1 MIQLNTRTYGDK
13 SNRSLLL
20 LHGFMGASDDWE
32 IVSEKLSKDYYIIAI
47 DLPGHGGTRCSD
59 VTDFSFEVTAKAIID
74 YLDDKGIT
82 NTSLAGY
89 SMGGR
94 LALYL
99 SIYYPERF
107 DKVIIESSSPGLKTE
122 EEREE
127 RRLKDAL
134 LSKRIYLEPFDI
146 FVHNWYEMELF
157 QTINKR
163 SEAYQTMH
171 KRRLKSDPQELAKS
185 LLYAG
190 TGSQPSLWGKL
201 VEIKADTLLL
211 TGELDTKFN
220 EIADKM
226 VKMNNRFNRV
236 NIDDAGHNVH
246 FEKPDEYIKTI
257 KKFLK

>member
-1 MIQLNTRTYGDK
+1 MIQLHTKTYGDN

-32 IVSEKLSKDYYIIAI
+32 TVSQELSKDYYVIAV
-47 DLPGHGGTRCSD
+47 DLPGHGKTRCSD
-59 VTDFSFEVTAKAIID
+59 VSDFSFEVTAKTIID
-74 YLDDKGIT
+74 YLDNEGIS

-99 SIYYPERF
+99 AIYYPEII
-107 DKVIIESSSPGLKTE
+107 DKVVIESSSPGLKTE

-127 RRLKDAL
+127 RRFKDAL
-134 LSKRIYLEPFDI
+134 LSKRIYLEPFDM

-157 QTINKR
+157 QTINKK
-163 SEAYQTMH
+163 SEAYQKMH

-190 TGSQPSLWGKL
+190 TGSQPSLWEKL
-201 VEIKADTLLL
+201 GEIKTDTLLVN
-211 TGELDTKFN
+211 GELDTKFN
-220 EIADKM
+220 GIADRMANINK
-226 VKMNNRFNRV
+226 RFKREI
-236 NIDDAGHNVH
+236 IDDAGHNVH
-246 FEKPDEYIKTI
+246 FEKPDDYIKTI